1 MKIRKDVDETAPP
14 CGNSVVK
21 TTYMYFTVA
30 AQRPSTCGS
39 SGTGDAGCAGGASST
54 GTVAQAGGAGEASFA
69 VGTGAAGG
77 TGGGGCCCCST

>member
-1 MKIRKDVDETAPP
+1 MLAHTHEESATQVESISSHIESTRYSLCMKIRKDVDETAPP

-54 GTVAQAGGAGEASFA
+54 GTVA
-69 VGTGAAGG
+69 
-77 TGGGGCCCCST
+77 